1 MLSPA
6 MLRVLAR
13 ICAAICALLFVFAA
27 VGVVFF
33 QAAGTR
39 FLRAPIYRRALSGQ
53 RIYERAPRLAAD
65 LAVSALQFRSRAP
78 DSAREA
84 LDLAAR
90 LTPADWEQLVGA
102 IAPASYLRAQGESAL
117 DQLARSFHAETG
129 PISVDVS
136 LVEIKQRLTA
146 GPAEEAF
153 MAVLQRLPPATQQQ
167 IQEAGTLPA
176 GSRPPDAMLPQVR
189 AQFRE
194 GMRSLAERL
203 PDHFDPFA
211 HGPLPGVGRLMTAL
225 ADSQD
230 TLLAIERWATWSPAL
245 PAVLLLLIALFGV
258 RSLRGLLLW
267 WGIPC
272 LAAGVL
278 AALLALPVV
287 TVARWTY
294 AVLVQ
299 PLFPA
304 TAPATLI
311 DAIFGVMT
319 AVVQEIMKAALVSAA
334 WLAGA
339 GLVCLILAKFCRRR
353 APAAA
358 AAPA

>member
-1 MLSPA
+1 MLGAA

-39 FLRAPIYRRALSGQ
+39 FLQASIYRQALAEQ
-53 RIYERAPRLAAD
+53 QVYQRAPRLAAD
-65 LAVSALQFRSRAP
+65 LAVSALQYRGRAP

-90 LTPADWEQLVGA
+90 LTPADWAQLIGA

-117 DQLARSFHAETG
+117 DQLARSIHAETG
-129 PISVDVS
+129 PISVNVS
-136 LVEIKQRLTA
+136 LVELKQRLTA

-153 MAVLQRLPPATQQQ
+153 MAVLARLPAATPQQV
-167 IQEAGTLPA
+167 QEAGTVPA
-176 GSRPPDAMLPQVR
+176 GTRPPDAMMPQVR
-189 AQFRE
+189 EHFRE
-194 GMRSLAERL
+194 AMRSLVERM
-203 PDHFDPFA
+203 PDRFDPFA
-211 HGPLPGVGRLMTAL
+211 HGPLPGVGHAVTAL
-225 ADSQD
+225 GDAQD
-230 TLLAIERWATWSPAL
+230 TLLAIERWAGWSPAL

-272 LAAGVL
+272 LAAGAL

-294 AVLVQ
+294 ALVVA

-311 DAIFGVMT
+311 DAIFGVLT
-319 AVVQEIMKAALVSAA
+319 AVVQEIMNAALVSAA

-339 GLVCLILAKFCRRR
+339 GLVCVILAKFCRRR
-353 APAAA
+353 APAATA
-358 AAPA
+358 

>member
-146 GPAEEAF
+146 
-153 MAVLQRLPPATQQQ
+153 
-167 IQEAGTLPA
+167 
-176 GSRPPDAMLPQVR
+176 
-189 AQFRE
+189 
-194 GMRSLAERL
+194 
-203 PDHFDPFA
+203 
-211 HGPLPGVGRLMTAL
+211 
-225 ADSQD
+225 
-230 TLLAIERWATWSPAL
+230 
-245 PAVLLLLIALFGV
+245 
-258 RSLRGLLLW
+258 
-267 WGIPC
+267 
-272 LAAGVL
+272 
-278 AALLALPVV
+278 
-287 TVARWTY
+287 
-294 AVLVQ
+294 
-299 PLFPA
+299 
-304 TAPATLI
+304 
-311 DAIFGVMT
+311 
-319 AVVQEIMKAALVSAA
+319 
-334 WLAGA
+334 
-339 GLVCLILAKFCRRR
+339 
-353 APAAA
+353 
-358 AAPA
+358 